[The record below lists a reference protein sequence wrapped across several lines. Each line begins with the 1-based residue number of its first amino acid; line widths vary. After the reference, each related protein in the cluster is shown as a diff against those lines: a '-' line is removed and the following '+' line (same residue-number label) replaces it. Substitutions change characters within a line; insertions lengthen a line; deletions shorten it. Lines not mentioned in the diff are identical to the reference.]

1 MRLIKL
7 AGYASVPERRLNAA
21 YRIASYGMVDSSDF
35 NFVMTMRC
43 GDGGEGAAQ
52 GAADSSVILCKVWG
66 SCPSVDEYNCS
77 YSKAPRPDRLPFD
90 GVGLSAELPTLLD
103 ADEKTITEL
112 YHDIIGT
119 TAHNK
124 Q

>member
-43 GDGGEGAAQ
+43 GDGGRERRRAQ
-52 GAADSSVILCKVWG
+52 LTVASSFAKFGVHARVSTNITALILKLRDLTASRLMVLA
-66 SCPSVDEYNCS
+66 SVPNYRRC
-77 YSKAPRPDRLPFD
+77 
-90 GVGLSAELPTLLD
+90 
-103 ADEKTITEL
+103 
-112 YHDIIGT
+112 
-119 TAHNK
+119 
-124 Q
+124 